1 MIKGKPGNM
10 SKGTTSETLDGI
22 RLEFFKKL
30 SYELKKGNFKFTPTS
45 RRRILIPKGPG
56 KSGERPLS
64 IAAKQWETSRE
75 KIVQK
80 AVAVILEAIFEP
92 LFLDTSHGFRPNRG
106 THTALK
112 QLYIKGGNF
121 N

>member
-30 SYELKKGNFKFTPTS
+30 SYELKKGNFKFTPT
-45 RRRILIPKGPG
+45 RRILIPKGPG
-56 KSGERPLS
+56 KTGERPLS
-64 IAAKQWETSRE
+64 IAAPRE

-80 AVAVILEAIFEP
+80 AIAVILEAIFEP
-92 LFLDTSHGFRPNRG
+92 LFLDTNHGFRPNRG